1 MNAQLIDAES
11 GAHLWAD
18 RFDTNRAN
26 LAETQSEIIGRLAW
40 TLNIA
45 LLSDAS
51 RRIEHEN
58 AVDPEARD
66 PVMRGWAWWYGP
78 QSPKAAQEA
87 LGAFEHALKIDPRS
101 SDARIGI
108 ARLLVAK
115 LTTAWSS
122 SSFQQDEVQQTVAQ
136 AERLLIEPG
145 RQCAEPHRACG
156 SSLATTTRTR
166 RRAMPRCGLTGPR
179 NLRKITH
186 CAGGDLAN
194 FQSDHQVTGKV

>member
-26 LAETQSEIIGRLAW
+26 LTETQSEIIGRLAW

-58 AVDPEARD
+58 AVDPDARD
-66 PVMRGWAWWYGP
+66 LVMRGWAWWYGP
-78 QSPKAAQEA
+78 PSPKAAQEA
-87 LGAFEHALKIDPRS
+87 LGAFERALKIDPRS

-115 LTTAWSS
+115 LTPGWSS
-122 SSFQQDEVQQTVAQ
+122 SSFQQNEVQQAVAR
-136 AERLLIEPG
+136 AERLLIE
-145 RQCAEPHRACG
+145 AIA
-156 SSLATTTRTR
+156 
-166 RRAMPRCGLTGPR
+166 
-179 NLRKITH
+179 
-186 CAGGDLAN
+186 
-194 FQSDHQVTGKV
+194 SDPNQPMAYAS